1 MEALAG
7 NLNEMH
13 RTPLHE
19 SHVAVL
25 RKIAR
30 ERTFLVG
37 AIVAKAGSPM
47 DHFIYI
53 LKGEIE
59 VLDPVTYERSMQS
72 TLGPTQFLGD
82 ISFLSGGNW
91 TLSMRAVT
99 DTQVLEVERDA
110 LLTLMSQI
118 PEMSDIIINVY
129 AARRRLL
136 LEQGQ
141 SMLRLIGADMDAN
154 IERIAA
160 FASRNKIPYKSY
172 DLNSA
177 EAIDTAKS
185 CTIAPHKPAVI
196 FGKNKIITNP
206 TPRKVARQLGMALD
220 VNLDDMVDL
229 VIIGAGP
236 AGVAAAVYAGSEGLS
251 AVVVEDTAIGG
262 QAGTSSRIENYMG
275 FPTGISGADLVWRG
289 QIQAIKFGTRFI
301 VPRRVTALHKGA
313 DSTFCITLDKDQQF
327 LSKSVL
333 VAAGVQYKR
342 LPIDNLKNFEGVGV
356 YYAATKMEARFC
368 KDKQI
373 VIVGGGNS
381 AGQAAMFLSRYA
393 KHVHILVRG
402 ASLAASMSNYL
413 SSRINADSMVSIH
426 FKTEVTALNGDER
439 LESISVK
446 GPNGRHVIGSAALF
460 LMVGAAPNT
469 DWLQGILALDDK
481 GFIKCGNDV
490 GTDSPFA
497 TSEAGIFA
505 VGDIR
510 SNSVKRV
517 ASAVGEGSVVI
528 SKIWEY
534 VNAP

>member
-1 MEALAG
+1 MEAFAN
-7 NLNEMH
+7 NLSEMQ
-13 RTPLHE
+13 RTPLHK
-19 SHVAVL
+19 SHVAAL
-25 RKIAR
+25 RKIAH
-30 ERTFLVG
+30 ERTF
-37 AIVAKAGSPM
+37 VAGTVAAQAGSPM

-53 LKGEIE
+53 LDGEIE
-59 VLDPVTYERSMQS
+59 VLDPVTHERSMQS

-82 ISFLSGGNW
+82 ISFLSGGSW

-99 DTQVLEVERDA
+99 DTHVLEVERDA
-110 LLTLMSQI
+110 LLTLMAQI

-136 LEQGQ
+136 LEQGK
-141 SMLRLIGADMDAN
+141 SMLRLIGADVDAN

-185 CTIAPHKPAVI
+185 CAITAHKPAVV
-196 FGKNKIITNP
+196 FGNDIVKEP
-206 TPRKVARQLGMALD
+206 TPQKVARLLGMALD
-220 VNLDDMVDL
+220 VNLEDRVDL

-236 AGVAAAVYAGSEGLS
+236 AGVAAAVYAGSEGLD

-289 QIQAIKFGTRFI
+289 EIQAIKFGTRFI

-313 DSTFCITLDKDQQF
+313 NKTFCITLDGDQQF

-342 LPIDNLKNFEGVGV
+342 LPIDNLKKFEGVGV
-356 YYAATKMEARFC
+356 YYAATKMETRFC
-368 KDKQI
+368 KNQQV

-393 KHVHILVRG
+393 KHVHVLVRG
-402 ASLAASMSNYL
+402 TSLAASMSDYL
-413 SSRINADSMVSIH
+413 SSRINTDPRITVH
-426 FKTEVTALNGDER
+426 FETEVTALNGDKH
-439 LESISVK
+439 LESVTVK
-446 GPNGRHVIGSAALF
+446 GASGKHIIDSAALF

-469 DWLQGILALDDK
+469 DWLQGVVALDDK
-481 GFIKCGNDV
+481 GFIKCGHEVDA
-490 GTDSPFA
+490 DSAFA

-528 SKIWEY
+528 STIWEY
-534 VNAP
+534 VNMT